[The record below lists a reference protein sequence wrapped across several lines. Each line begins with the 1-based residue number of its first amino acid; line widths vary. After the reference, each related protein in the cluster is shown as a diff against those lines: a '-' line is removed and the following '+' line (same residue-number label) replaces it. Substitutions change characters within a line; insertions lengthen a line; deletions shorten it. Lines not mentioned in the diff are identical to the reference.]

1 MFLFLKN
8 RAGASRNGTRWGLS
22 HTQKGSAPEGH
33 RASETKQVLCPVNS
47 SPRPLPLPPV
57 GRNPRSRPPPS
68 CEAEF
73 TGPGPGAAQPLLLP
87 PGGWA
92 SPSRTHRAWAAV
104 HPQPGFCD
112 LSSSCQNPHMWS
124 TQGSA
129 SETPLGTSSQA
140 VCCRLGYQSLGVSE
154 THPARRKLHT
164 VDPDL
169 QR

>member
-1 MFLFLKN
+1 MELGGAFLTLRKVLLQRVTEHLK
-8 RAGASRNGTRWGLS
+8 RSRYS
-22 HTQKGSAPEGH
+22 
-33 RASETKQVLCPVNS
+33 VNS
-47 SPRPLPLPPV
+47 SLQPLPLPPV
-57 GRNPRSRPPPS
+57 GRNPRSRPPPG

-124 TQGSA
+124 TQGTLQRLLWALAPRPCAVAWGTRA
-129 SETPLGTSSQA
+129 SESQKHTQLGENYTPWTLTS
-140 VCCRLGYQSLGVSE
+140 RGKSLASGS
-154 THPARRKLHT
+154 HRRA
-164 VDPDL
+164 
-169 QR
+169 